1 MFDTS
6 AEFYD
11 AIYGVFKD
19 YRTEADAI
27 ASRLR
32 RENPRCKKV
41 LDVGCGTGEHARLLG
56 EEGFLVDGLDV
67 DANLLRIAR
76 EKHPAGQFHVAD
88 MSNFRLSRRY
98 DAVVCLFSAIGYL
111 KTLDR
116 VALALTCFSEHL
128 APGGVIVV
136 EPWFVPGALDE
147 GRVVRNACDLNGTH
161 IVRLGSVAVEG
172 RLSRLRFDY
181 EITDARGTRRTSEL
195 HELGLFSVAELTAL
209 FEAAGLRVDYDSK
222 GLTDRGL
229 YVAVKAA

>member
-11 AIYGVFKD
+11 AIYGAFKD
-19 YRTEADAI
+19 YRAEADAI
-27 ASRLR
+27 AGRLR
-32 RENPRCKKV
+32 QENPRCKTV

-56 EEGFLVDGLDV
+56 EHGFIVDGLDI
-67 DANLLRIAR
+67 DANLLQIAR
-76 EKHPAGQFHVAD
+76 EKHPAGQFQVAD
-88 MSNFRLSRRY
+88 MSNFGLGRRY

-116 VALALTCFSEHL
+116 VALALKCFSEHL
-128 APGGVIVV
+128 APGGVIMV

-147 GRVVRNACDLNGTH
+147 GRVVRSACDFKGTH
-161 IVRLGSVAVEG
+161 VVRLGSVAVEG

-181 EITDARGTRRTSEL
+181 EITDATGTRRTSEI
-195 HELGLFSVAELTAL
+195 HELGLFTVAELTAL

-229 YVAVKAA
+229 YVALKAA